1 MLKKKRSN
9 RAESSPRLA
18 PLEEI
23 RQEEAKIAQRILLA
37 REQAEAVQQDAQR
50 QVEMLK
56 QQAYQ
61 HGIHDGEAAA
71 TQKIAEAQREAE
83 DIVAHARA
91 QALVIAA
98 QVESSIEPATVM
110 AEHIVL
116 GWEGEGQI
124 Q

>member
-1 MLKKKRSN
+1 MWKKKRST
-9 RAESSPRLA
+9 RTEPPQRLA

-37 REQAEAVQQDAQR
+37 REQAEATQQDAQR

-61 HGIHDGEAAA
+61 RGIHDGEAAA

-83 DIVAHARA
+83 HIVAQARA